1 MDSKKSYKPTIS
13 NKVKTQAL
21 KPVKKSSPNWSAI
34 IGVLLILAAIV
45 ILVLILI
52 PKEGKKSGGVVQVVY
67 DIQAVREEQKSVD
80 EGHSPW
86 KLDPVFVT
94 QVFVSLKISPNGI
107 QGDYPVR
114 TDELKLVE
122 SSNRNAVVQVSSSR
136 TPIHFVYL
144 KRLVRK
150 DETGIWTVTAYET
163 AGTNKAP
170 ENVPEATPEQQKSKE
185 NKEDIGS
192 KENKENIGDKE
203 KIEDK
208 ENKENIENQ
217 GETKP

>member
-21 KPVKKSSPNWSAI
+21 KPVKKSPPNWSAI

-45 ILVLILI
+45 ILVLTLI
-52 PKEGKKSGGVVQVVY
+52 PKGGKKAGGVVQVEY

-94 QVFVSLKISPNGI
+94 QVFVSLKISPDGI
-107 QGDYPVR
+107 QGDYPVK
-114 TDELKLVE
+114 TEELKLVE
-122 SSNRNAVVQVSSSR
+122 ASNRNAVVQVTSSR
-136 TPIHFVYL
+136 TPIRFVYL

-163 AGTNKAP
+163 AGANKAP
-170 ENVPEATPEQQKSKE
+170 ENIPEATPEQQKGEEK
-185 NKEDIGS
+185 KEDTGS
-192 KENKENIGDKE
+192 KENKENIGG
-203 KIEDK
+203 K
-208 ENKENIENQ
+208 ENKENIGN
-217 GETKP
+217 

>member
-1 MDSKKSYKPTIS
+1 MDNKKSYKPTITS
-13 NKVKTQAL
+13 KAKTQTL
-21 KPVKKSSPNWSAI
+21 KAAQESPPNWSSI
-34 IGVLLILAAIV
+34 LGVLLILIAIV
-45 ILVLILI
+45 ILVLTLF
-52 PKEGKKSGGVVQVVY
+52 PKEGKKVGGVVQVDY

-114 TDELKLVE
+114 TDELKVVE
-122 SSNRNAVVQVSSSR
+122 MSNRKAVVQVSSSR
-136 TPIHFVYL
+136 TPIRFVYL

-163 AGTNKAP
+163 ADINKTP
-170 ENVPEATPEQQKSKE
+170 ENIPEKVPEKQKDTEKKE
-185 NKEDIGS
+185 NIEN
-192 KENKENIGDKE
+192 KENKENKE
-203 KIEDK
+203 I
-208 ENKENIENQ
+208 KENIGNK
-217 GETKP
+217 G